1 MKIHLQKSEGKAV
14 LLKIMKVVACG
25 MIPLVSCILY
35 CAVKGESMG
44 SIYLPNTT
52 CSDDVYYYKMVEGV
66 VKFGAP
72 MGYFGYNESHA
83 LASSFGAWS
92 PVLIMPWVIW
102 GKVFGWGYFSP
113 IACNIFMLS
122 ASFAVF
128 SLLAKPTWKQII
140 CIALLF
146 LSVVPFTTYVLSG
159 RSEIIG
165 YSLIIIIYG
174 LVYSCFKRETPGK
187 LIGIFLIITLLSLM
201 RPYFMVFLL
210 LPGILWVRRSKIAGI
225 LGTTLIAGINLLGYK
240 LITYFFTAPYF
251 VELISTDFIEAFKND
266 GFLAGCLFLFHKI
279 YDKWTVIRWQMSV
292 GVREGFTSGQIYFA
306 CCAVMLLLFIWLL
319 LDLVKIR
326 RQKEN
331 IDNTIMQNIVLESSQ
346 LLAFVIMMLAVIV
359 LYAIVEG
366 SRHILAFLI
375 GFILVAAMRDDRSL
389 EKNILTLAAFAYLFV
404 VKYDEASLY
413 HVPYYEERGVIQ
425 ETEDLSDTFDSLICL
440 NRENVP
446 SYDNVV
452 DWVVGDIVDGETREI
467 PWRTLFSLPE
477 GVGISCCLPQYI
489 EENIDGLKGRY
500 IIAIPN
506 GGTDLLCQEKNM
518 ELLMRDEHFVLYKT
532 Y

>member
-1 MKIHLQKSEGKAV
+1 MKVLAQKSDLKNKLYKMMQVAV
-14 LLKIMKVVACG
+14 CG
-25 MIPLVSCILY
+25 FIPLASCILY
-35 CAVKGESMG
+35 CTVQGQSMR
-44 SIYLPNTT
+44 SIYLPNTA
-52 CSDDVYYYKMVEGV
+52 CSDDIYYYKMVEGV

-72 MGYFGYNESHA
+72 IGYFGYNESHA

-102 GKVFGWGYFSP
+102 GKVFGWGHFSP

-122 ASFAVF
+122 VSFAVF

-174 LVYSCFKRETPGK
+174 IVYSYFKRETPGK

-210 LPGILWVRRSKIAGI
+210 LPGIVWVRRSKWAGL
-225 LGTTLIAGINLLGYK
+225 LGTALIVVINLLGYK
-240 LITYFFTAPYF
+240 LIAYYFTAPYF
-251 VELISTDFIEAFKND
+251 IELMSTDFIEVFKNE

-279 YDKWTVIRWQMSV
+279 YDKWIVIRWQMSV

-306 CCAVMLLLFIWLL
+306 CCVAMLLLFIWLL

-326 RQKEN
+326 RQKESM
-331 IDNTIMQNIVLESSQ
+331 DKTIIENIVMESSQ
-346 LLAFVIMMLAVIV
+346 LLAFVIMMLAIIV

-366 SRHILAFLI
+366 SRHILVFLI
-375 GFILVAAMRDDRSL
+375 GFIFVATMRDDRSL
-389 EKNILTLAAFAYLFV
+389 EKNILILAAFIYLFV
-404 VKYDEASLY
+404 VKYDEVSLY
-413 HVPYYEERGVIQ
+413 RVPYYEEKGVIQ
-425 ETEDLSDTFDSLICL
+425 ETEDLSNTFDSLICL
-440 NRENVP
+440 NHENVP

-467 PWRTLFSLPE
+467 PWRILFSLPE
-477 GVGISCCLPQYI
+477 GVGISCCLPQYMA
-489 EENIDGLKGRY
+489 ENIDKLNSRY
-500 IIAIPN
+500 ILTIPN
-506 GGTDLLCQEKNM
+506 GQIDLLCQEKKW
-518 ELLMRDEHFVLYKT
+518 EQLMREEAFVLYKT